1 MEGSRL
7 GPPVGHGDPDQDV
20 LGIGFRVFGEDVE
33 IAALV
38 EDPGVED
45 LEFRLVL
52 APAVMDERAVGKLP
66 LGVLVERLGVGGG
79 GGGVEEEVLLLDVL
93 AVVPLG
99 AGEAEQP
106 LLEDGIA
113 AVPQGQREADAALA
127 VADPQQAVLS
137 PAVGAAA
144 GVIVRQVIP
153 GVAVRRVVLAYRPP
167 LALGE
172 IGPPA
177 LPVLLAPGVLLQT
190 RGLGI
195 GGRRLDRVQG
205 LRLSAFSG

>member
-1 MEGSRL
+1 VDGCHL
-7 GPPVGHGDPDQDV
+7 GPPVGDGDPDQDV

-52 APAVMDERAVGKLP
+52 PSAVMDEPLIGKLP
-66 LGVLVERLGVGGG
+66 LGILVERLGVGGG
-79 GGGVEEEVLLLDVL
+79 GGGVEEEVLLLDIL
-93 AVVPLG
+93 AVIPLG
-99 AGEAEQP
+99 AGEPEEP

-113 AVPQGQREADAALA
+113 AVPQRQREADAALT
-127 VADPQQAVLS
+127 VADPQQAVLP

-144 GVIVRQVIP
+144 GVIVREIAP
-153 GVAVRRVVLAYRPP
+153 GVAVRRIVLADGPP

-190 RGLGI
+190 RGLGVD
-195 GGRRLDRVQG
+195 GRLDRVQG
-205 LRLSAFSG
+205 LQLSAISG